1 MIDDKLDTTIAK
13 VNELDSRVS
22 KIEEKEF
29 QSPDKHKNVGL
40 TTEEVDE
47 KI

>member
-1 MIDDKLDTTIAK
+1 MIDDKLDTTKAK
-13 VNELDSRVS
+13 VNELNSRVS

-29 QSPDKHKNVGL
+29 QSPEKHKNLGL
-40 TTEEVDE
+40 AAEEVDE